1 VRLPAVVL
9 VAFFLLGVGAMP
21 ACTANQLVGELAL
34 VTDGGDTGD
43 DGGVDGDDDG
53 GVEDEDA
60 GPQDG
65 GPRDGGTHDGGGDN
79 LQAFPQRPQ

>member
-9 VAFFLLGVGAMP
+9 FVVFLLCVGALP
-21 ACTANQLVGELAL
+21 ACTANQLVGALAL

-53 GVEDEDA
+53 GVDADA

-65 GPRDGGTHDGGGDN
+65 GPRDGGTQDGGDT
-79 LQAFPQRPQ
+79 LQAFPQRAE